1 MATKKISFEQSL
13 KRLDE
18 IIENLERGDASLDES
33 LKLFEEG
40 TTLIKNCGKQ
50 LDAAEQKVVLLRSG
64 ADGEPVEDPFE
75 VKE

>member
-64 ADGEPVEDPFE
+64 ADGEPVEAPFE